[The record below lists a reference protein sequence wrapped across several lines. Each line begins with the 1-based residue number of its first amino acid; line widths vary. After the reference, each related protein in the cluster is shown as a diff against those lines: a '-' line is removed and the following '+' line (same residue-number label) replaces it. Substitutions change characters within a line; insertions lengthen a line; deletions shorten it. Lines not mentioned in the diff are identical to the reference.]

1 MFLYVVHLLGYYISY
16 NCVFSSGCMKVQF
29 DQSSY
34 STVRKSSCLV
44 YVHLLY
50 IALCVCVGGGGGGL
64 GERGTGGGNLRP
76 PSPLICKNHE
86 LW

>member
-50 IALCVCVGGGGGGL
+50 IALCVCVGGGGGGWRKGVLVGVTL
-64 GERGTGGGNLRP
+64 GHLV
-76 PSPLICKNHE
+76 L
-86 LW
+86 